1 MFQPDQY
8 FSFPVTK
15 NILYFL
21 SFAYSRWQG
30 GTYCFQCVLF
40 SATYPGKNIIIS
52 FLNHIKTGDMKHQS
66 RLKVLQ
72 KLYIINNVIFR
83 PHWLKP
89 FSN

>member
-1 MFQPDQY
+1 MCEWHLLSLKLTETFLREKILP
-8 FSFPVTK
+8 K
-15 NILYFL
+15 NEAFDSQDTAKRLLIAKIAKQCNCLDTLLIIKL
-21 SFAYSRWQG
+21 S
-30 GTYCFQCVLF
+30 
-40 SATYPGKNIIIS
+40 N
-52 FLNHIKTGDMKHQS
+52 MKHQS